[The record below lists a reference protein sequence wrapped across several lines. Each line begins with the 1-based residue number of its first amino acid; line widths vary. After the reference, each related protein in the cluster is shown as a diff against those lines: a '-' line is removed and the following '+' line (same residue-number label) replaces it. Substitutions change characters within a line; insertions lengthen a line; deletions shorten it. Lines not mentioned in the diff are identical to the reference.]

1 MEYRRGLKEKGY
13 GLREELM
20 PGQERFRSARRGE
33 ITGERSLLNSGILT
47 LLGFLKQ
54 KLNSPPFFLL
64 GVLGLRRLFAFW
76 ATGAEVDRLTS
87 VPESCDFLVCDFLV
101 AFPILKPGLVW
112 LKSAGALTYEATQD
126 NGRPHP

>member
-13 GLREELM
+13 GLRWELM
-20 PGQERFRSARRGE
+20 SGQERFRSARRGE
-33 ITGERSLLNSGILT
+33 ITGEGSLLNLGILT

-64 GVLGLRRLFAFW
+64 GVLGLRRPLALW
-76 ATGAEVDRLTS
+76 STVPEVDGLTS
-87 VPESCDFLVCDFLV
+87 VPGSCDFLICDFLV
-101 AFPILKPGLVW
+101 AFPILKPGLVL
-112 LKSAGALTYEATQD
+112 LKSAGALNYEATQD